1 MIKYFRFT
9 RDKNILGGRYEK
21 NKADMPFINCNFI
34 DDRSVRVYEFKL
46 FRKTRMTIGRLITAL
61 NLI

>member
-1 MIKYFRFT
+1 MK
-9 RDKNILGGRYEK
+9 K

-46 FRKTRMTIGRLITAL
+46 FRKAS
-61 NLI
+61 